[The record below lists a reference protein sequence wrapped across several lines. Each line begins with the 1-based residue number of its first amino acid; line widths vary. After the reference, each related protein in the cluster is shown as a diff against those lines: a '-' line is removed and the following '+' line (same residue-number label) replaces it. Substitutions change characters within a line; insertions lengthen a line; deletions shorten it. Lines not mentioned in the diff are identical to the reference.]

1 MERSFIPLLEIGGG
15 RGQPGESLMKDG
27 ECFAKGAQ
35 QAPQIIKR

>member
-1 MERSFIPLLEIGGG
+1 MERSFIPLLEIG
-15 RGQPGESLMKDG
+15 RGQPGESLTKDG